1 MECRKDCFVDDLD
14 KKLNDVF
21 TGYVVRK
28 DLVKLVKGNA
38 AVPSYVLEF
47 LLGQNCATDDEGQ
60 IEAGVER
67 VRSILAKHYV
77 QRAEAGAI
85 RSDIKQS
92 EYKRIIDKVSVT
104 LNEKR
109 DAYEAT
115 FENLGVSH
123 VLVSSDT
130 VKKNRRLLVS
140 GVWCIAD
147 LAYEPNEARDESP
160 YILMNLK
167 PIQMSR
173 FDFEGYVERRS
184 RFTEDEWIDVLIR
197 SIGLDPAQLGRR
209 AKLFQ
214 LTRLVTYCER
224 NYNLVELGPKGT
236 GKSHVFSEFSPHGI
250 LISGGEV
257 TPAKLFVNN
266 STGKIGLVGYWD
278 CVAFDEF
285 AGKSKKPKADIVDIM
300 KNYMANKSFS
310 RGIEQVTAE
319 ASMVFVGNTSHDVS
333 YMINQTDLL
342 DDLPAVYHDP
352 AFIDRL
358 HAYIPGWEMDII
370 RGDMFCSDFG
380 FIVDYLAEAL
390 RAMRPMD
397 YSGEVDRFFE
407 LSSSISTRDRDGV
420 VKTCAGLM
428 KILFPGRNE
437 TAEEAA
443 EIVEFA
449 LELRKRVKDTL
460 IRIDETF
467 ERVDFAYRPKGGGE
481 WKHVATLEELDYP
494 ATYHSLDKV
503 PWEDNGDGGDAEP
516 GNGFG
521 DSAAKGGGAD
531 GVTCEP
537 AHGEAVT
544 TGGKAASAEKPQA
557 KAASEPCPG
566 HIALRENQRGV
577 SYEKLFGAYLDGA
590 HNVEIIDPYVRTF
603 HQCRNLMELLEVVIR
618 HFKYDAPAIHV
629 HLLTAPDD
637 FADSNQVDYLQHIQ
651 DSMAPMGLD
660 FTWRIDGSGALH
672 ARHLKIDDRW
682 DILLDRG
689 LDSWQRFDSNDAF
702 SIEGR
707 MPEMRRV
714 KAFEVTY
721 MRVGGDA

>member
-1 MECRKDCFVDDLD
+1 MEVEPHMDALD

-38 AVPSYVLEF
+38 AVPSYVLEY

-60 IEAGVER
+60 IEAGMER

-92 EYKRIIDKVSVT
+92 EYKRIIDKVSVS

-115 FENLGVSH
+115 FENLGVSK

-173 FDFEGYVERRS
+173 FDFEGYVKRRS
-184 RFTEDEWIDVLIR
+184 HFTEDEWIDVLIR
-197 SIGLDPAQLGRR
+197 SIGLNPSQLGRR

-285 AGKSKKPKADIVDIM
+285 AGKNKKPKADIVDIM

-319 ASMVFVGNTSHDVS
+319 ASMVFVG

-342 DDLPAVYHDP
+342 EDLPAVYHDP

-370 RGDMFCSDFG
+370 RGDMFSYDFG

-467 ERVDFAYRPKGGGE
+467 ERVDFAYRPKEGGV
-481 WKHVATLEELDYP
+481 WKQVATLEEFDYL

-503 PWEDNGDGGDAEP
+503 PWEGSEIATEDAALDAFDEKLVTPSITNEP
-516 GNGFG
+516 MTDYESHGNEK
-521 DSAAKGGGAD
+521 SQAIAAPNSK
-531 GVTCEP
+531 VPST
-537 AHGEAVT
+537 
-544 TGGKAASAEKPQA
+544 SSKPLTN
-557 KAASEPCPG
+557 KNPNPKPM
-566 HIALRENQRGV
+566 HLTLRENQRGV
-577 SYEKLFGAYLDGA
+577 SYEKLFGAYLEGA
-590 HNVEIIDPYVRTF
+590 HEIEIIDPYVRTF
-603 HQCRNLMELLEVVIR
+603 HQCRNVMELLEVVVR
-618 HFKYDAPAIHV
+618 HFKYDAPSIKV
-629 HLLTAPDD
+629 YLITAPDEYP
-637 FADSNQVDYLQHIQ
+637 DSKQEDYLERIK
-651 DSMAPMGLD
+651 DSMMPLGLD
-660 FTWRIDGSGALH
+660 FTWKIDESGALH
-672 ARHLKIDDRW
+672 ARHLKIDNEW
-682 DILLDRG
+682 DIVLDRG
-689 LDSWQRFDSNDAF
+689 LDIWQRFDSNDAF

-707 MPEMRRV
+707 MPELRRV

-721 MRVGGDA
+721 MKVR

>member
-1 MECRKDCFVDDLD
+1 MDALD

-38 AVPSYVLEF
+38 AVPSYVLEY

-85 RSDIKQS
+85 RSDIKQIGQ
-92 EYKRIIDKVSVT
+92 KRIIDKVSVT

-109 DAYEAT
+109 DAYEAS
-115 FENLGVSH
+115 FENLGVSK

-147 LAYEPNEARDESP
+147 LSYEANEARDESP
-160 YILMNLK
+160 YVLNSLK

-173 FDFEGYVERRS
+173 FDFEGFVARRS
-184 RFTEDEWIDVLIR
+184 QFSEDEWIDVLIR
-197 SIGLDPAQLGRR
+197 SIGLDPNQLGRR

-285 AGKSKKPKADIVDIM
+285 AGKNKKPKADIVDIM

-333 YMINQTDLL
+333 YMINKTDLL
-342 DDLPAVYHDP
+342 EDLPPVYHDP

-467 ERVDFAYRPKGGGE
+467 ERVDFAYRPKGGGA
-481 WKHVATLEELDYP
+481 WKQVATLEELDYP

-503 PWEDNGDGGDAEP
+503 PWEGDKSGILANDKLEMSVQADRHVAEAPVDASVAPAEVETAPDAQSQPKPAVRKP
-516 GNGFG
+516 G
-521 DSAAKGGGAD
+521 A
-531 GVTCEP
+531 
-537 AHGEAVT
+537 
-544 TGGKAASAEKPQA
+544 
-557 KAASEPCPG
+557 G

-577 SYEKLFGAYLDGA
+577 SYEKLFGAYLEGA
-590 HNVEIIDPYVRTF
+590 QNVEIIDPYVRTF
-603 HQCRNLMELLEVVIR
+603 HQCRNVMELLEVVVR
-618 HFKYDAPAIHV
+618 HCKFDVTSVKV
-629 HLLTAPDD
+629 HLITAPDEYP
-637 FADSNQVDYLQHIQ
+637 DSKQEEYLEQIRE
-651 DSMAPMGLD
+651 SMSPLGLD
-660 FTWRIDGSGALH
+660 FTWKIDRSGTLH
-672 ARHLKIDDRW
+672 ARHLKIDGKW

-689 LDSWQRFDSNDAF
+689 LDIWQRFDSGNAF
-702 SIEGR
+702 SIENR
-707 MPEMRRV
+707 LPEMRRV
-714 KAFEVTY
+714 KAFELTY
-721 MRVGGDA
+721 MKVSEQ